1 MHAHTLAVDLS
12 FSNQFKVIFLSAL
25 TIDKQLTLLKV
36 YPLVIEA
43 GMTAIAFILLSILAF
58 DQFPKLM

>member
-25 TIDKQLTLLKV
+25 TIDKQLALLKV
-36 YPLVIEA
+36 YPLVLRLE
-43 GMTAIAFILLSILAF
+43 
-58 DQFPKLM
+58 